1 MLLDVPD
8 FYNQSIVFYLTIVH
22 FASSSTAVQM
32 LRATPW
38 AWCQRKMGVCEQPWG
53 MMSFY
58 EESLPSNS
66 TNVMLWAWKMRF
78 SSPIL
83 SRYHNN
89 LMLLSLQFHWMCIL
103 PFFSQYFVLPPVF
116 SPPAWLFAPHL
127 SCICLISTALLPEFL
142 PAGSPLHTCR
152 ASPSLALPSLQCL
165 YLHLIPSLIYVVFKS
180 SLLFSHCRGIC
191 VVTVLLLFCFPD
203 VP

>member
-103 PFFSQYFVLPPVF
+103 PFFPVF
-116 SPPAWLFAPHL
+116 CFTSCFFSTSMTFRSTPVLYLFNKHSPVTWVPPCRLSPPHLQSISLISSPFSPVFVPAPH
-127 SCICLISTALLPEFL
+127 
-142 PAGSPLHTCR
+142 PLVNLR
-152 ASPSLALPSLQCL
+152 
-165 YLHLIPSLIYVVFKS
+165 
-180 SLLFSHCRGIC
+180 C
-191 VVTVLLLFCFPD
+191 V
-203 VP
+203 